1 MSSAKATGADVIDD
15 GAPTCAIDVLPAP
28 GRSPKARQSHEV
40 TRLVP
45 VPAPRVKLS
54 TPRHV
59 AREMAQTYRL
69 VKAGRLD
76 SAEGSKRVFMLASLA
91 KVLEVANL
99 EARIDALEHGETGG
113 EA

>member
-1 MSSAKATGADVIDD
+1 
-15 GAPTCAIDVLPAP
+15 
-28 GRSPKARQSHEV
+28 
-40 TRLVP
+40 
-45 VPAPRVKLS
+45 
-54 TPRHV
+54 
-59 AREMAQTYRL
+59 MAQTYRL